1 MRNIDT
7 RVSGFPDKPSTD
19 KNNAPTPRL
28 TVALLDSLHL
38 PDAVLVGHSMGG
50 AIAAEV
56 AIAHPERVRGLVLIG
71 SAGGGGP
78 GAPLFRRGRRP
89 QRRAPLFRLRRRR
102 GTPRLFCAPSADPN

>member
-71 SAGGGGP
+71 SAGAGGAGAAVVPVGRGRPGGP
-78 GAPLFRRGRRP
+78 PLV
-89 QRRAPLFRLRRRR
+89 
-102 GTPRLFCAPSADPN
+102 SALGPGGPPAFFQG